1 VVAPTSP
8 PTHTWGVAT
17 DPELVPPPTVLSVRG
32 EAHRTVEPDQV
43 TLHGQLNVLRPGG
56 PEALNAAS
64 VAVET
69 MLAGL
74 IGLGGVALDSTT
86 GRAPLTWLV
95 RRVHT
100 TPEWGPDNALTG
112 NVYASVQMQIGV
124 RDFTLLDRVQ
134 AVTADPNLYQI
145 NFPQWQLDPDNAAW
159 PAVRAQAV
167 GDAVRRAREYA
178 AALGSELFYLEHLAD
193 AGLLARDSGG
203 ARPAARLAAMT
214 SGGPTGPSL
223 DPVPQELVAT
233 VEARFRVS
241 PVYLARLQ
249 ALE

>member
-1 VVAPTSP
+1 
-8 PTHTWGVAT
+8 VAT
-17 DPELVPPPTVLSVRG
+17 DPEIVPPPTVISVRG
-32 EAHRTVEPDQV
+32 EAHMSVEPDQV

-56 PEALNAAS
+56 AEALNAAS

-69 MLAGL
+69 MLTEL

-100 TPEWGPDNALTG
+100 NPERDPNKGLTG
-112 NVYASVQMQIGV
+112 NIYASVQVQIGV
-124 RDFTLLDRVQ
+124 RDFSLLDRVQ
-134 AVTADPNLYQI
+134 AITADPNVYQI
-145 NFPQWQLDPDNAAW
+145 HFPQWQLDRDNAAW
-159 PAVRAQAV
+159 PAVRSQAV

-193 AGLLARDSGG
+193 AGLMASDSGG
-203 ARPAARLAAMT
+203 PRPAARLAAM
-214 SGGPTGPSL
+214 SAGGPAGPSL

-241 PVYLARLQ
+241 PVYLARLA